1 MRDYMRIESG
11 LSRRVDTQGTSSL
24 QYRLRRREITDIEK
38 DLMGTEDIVTALGE
52 FGISA
57 TDAEGKFRNLMYV
70 LKDVQMKWK
79 HSSNIADSARLS
91 DLAQSIICAL
101 AAEKIARETSMANI
115 EFGTIY
121 NAEGTGE
128 ELDTFLS
135 TFRVH

>member
-1 MRDYMRIESG
+1 
-11 LSRRVDTQGTSSL
+11 
-24 QYRLRRREITDIEK
+24 
-38 DLMGTEDIVTALGE
+38 MGTEDIVTALGE
-52 FGISA
+52 FGISV

-115 EFGTIY
+115 EFGAIY

-135 TFRVH
+135 TFRIH